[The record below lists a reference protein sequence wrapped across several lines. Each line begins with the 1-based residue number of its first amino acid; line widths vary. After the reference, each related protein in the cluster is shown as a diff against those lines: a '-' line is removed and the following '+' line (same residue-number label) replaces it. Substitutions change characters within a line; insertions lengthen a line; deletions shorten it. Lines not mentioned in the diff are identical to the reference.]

1 MYRCS
6 CNRDRGIRIFI
17 IALIVICALGYLVYS
32 GYIKHNHT
40 SDGDWEIVKEATCTE
55 TGVRAKICDVC
66 GKEYET
72 EVIPL
77 AHIPAEPVEENR
89 VDPTHAQGGS
99 YDSVIYCTKCDA
111 EISTSVYTI
120 PPVGHDY
127 DWEIKYDYAKG
138 RFSAEG
144 LCPCEE
150 HGNIITVNEGD
161 KKNKLNVKPADVD
174 ECACCAIEYVATVTV
189 DGKTDTCSITLD
201 APIAEHRVSVVDAEG
216 NSTSALLSDYA
227 HYDEKIGVYY
237 VLTEGVSILH
247 YTDEDDPTRNEWN
260 RNGFAYGIFRC
271 TTCGEYYQVRI
282 YSAEHDTRLQNP

>member
-40 SDGDWEIVKEATCTE
+40 SDGDWEIVKAATCTE

-66 GKEYET
+66 GKEYDT

-89 VDPTHAQGGS
+89 VNPTHAQGGS

-127 DWEIKYDYAKG
+127 DWEIKYNSEKG
-138 RFSAEG
+138 KFSAEG

-161 KKNKLNVKPADVD
+161 KKNKLNVKPAVAG
-174 ECACCAIEYVATVTV
+174 ECACNATEYVATVTV
-189 DGKTDTCSITLD
+189 DDKTDTCSFTIDT
-201 APIAEHRVSVVDAEG
+201 PILEHKVSVVDAEG
-216 NSTSALLSDYA
+216 NHGTAFVSDYA
-227 HYDEKIGVYY
+227 RYDEKIGVYY
-237 VLTEGVSILH
+237 VLTEGVAIIH
-247 YTDEDDPTRNEWN
+247 YVDEENPEKNSWDLY
-260 RNGFAYGIFRC
+260 GFSYGVYRC
-271 TTCGEYYQVRI
+271 TTCGEYIQVVI
-282 YSAEHDTRLQNP
+282 YSSEYDTGLQRP